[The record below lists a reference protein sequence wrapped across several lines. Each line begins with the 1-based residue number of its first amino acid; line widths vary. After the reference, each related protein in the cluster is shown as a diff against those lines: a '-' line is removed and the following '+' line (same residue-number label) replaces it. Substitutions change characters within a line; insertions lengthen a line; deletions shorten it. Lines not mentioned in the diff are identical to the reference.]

1 MTLYLKLT
9 SVTDVSA
16 QHYTLFPL
24 TLGQILRE
32 YGIAE
37 LDLSLNAGQWD
48 YDSWGYPAE
57 PGVGSGAELTAWMGE
72 VEANAKY
79 VYMHAIA
86 FALEQWYTDGLAI

>member
-1 MTLYLKLT
+1 LKLT
-9 SVTDVSA
+9 SVNDFSA

-37 LDLSLNAGQWD
+37 LDLSLNAGQWN

-72 VEANAKY
+72 VEGNAKY
-79 VYMHAIA
+79 VHIHAVPS
-86 FALEQWYTDGLAI
+86 ALER